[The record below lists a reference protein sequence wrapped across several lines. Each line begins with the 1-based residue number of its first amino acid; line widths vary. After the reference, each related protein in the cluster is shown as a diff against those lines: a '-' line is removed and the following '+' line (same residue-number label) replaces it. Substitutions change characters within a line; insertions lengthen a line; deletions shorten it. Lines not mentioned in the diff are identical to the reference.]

1 MNERIDLD
9 KLEPSELRNLGSF
22 PYLKA
27 ELQQMNE
34 RFVAAMGRGDPGW
47 PRTTSASWDRSHAR
61 NQKTVVRSYGALAP
75 SASLCFKL

>member
-34 RFVAAMGRGDPGW
+34 RFVAAMVAAIRAGLERPPRVGIDLTPGTKKPSYVPMGR
-47 PRTTSASWDRSHAR
+47 
-61 NQKTVVRSYGALAP
+61 
-75 SASLCFKL
+75 

>member
-34 RFVAAMGRGDPGW
+34 RFVAAMVAAIRAGLERPPRVGIDQTPGTKKPSYVPMGR
-47 PRTTSASWDRSHAR
+47 
-61 NQKTVVRSYGALAP
+61 
-75 SASLCFKL
+75 